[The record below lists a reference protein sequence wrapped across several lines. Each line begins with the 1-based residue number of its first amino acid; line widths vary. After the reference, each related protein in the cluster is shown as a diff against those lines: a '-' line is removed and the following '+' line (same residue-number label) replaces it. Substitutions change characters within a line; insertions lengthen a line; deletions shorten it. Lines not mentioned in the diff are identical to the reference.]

1 MNSSFASSYK
11 RQTYTEIT
19 KESLNESIL
28 NHKLS
33 LRKVKLENKLM
44 EKRTMSLSRESSHQ
58 INLNELNFPEE
69 IAKDV
74 NNYIRSKF
82 DIKSIFSYLFSDDLL
97 QVKRSIYLLRVY
109 IVLQVSELEMEKRFL
124 SRNDYDIV
132 NKLCSFLICLDLQLQ
147 YEASWCLTNLCLFP
161 EKIEQRMKTPN
172 NLKFISQ
179 FVFSSEN
186 DLFINATFL
195 LGNIASKVEEKEY
208 FIKQNVLEYILN
220 KAVNGNFS
228 GRDLLP
234 MLRCVS
240 NIFKIVQLKN
250 EYRKYLISSIPN
262 IIKIFSSLN
271 TSDLKTQLDLYPYI
285 VDILKNYLQPYNNQI
300 YNSILST
307 PFPKMLI
314 SQYLN
319 QNDFSIRATLIELMI
334 VLLVGS
340 ESHVQILLDEG
351 LIDILKQCLDE
362 FKLSNKAL
370 LKNVIFG
377 LSNIACGT
385 EFQIQLLHKS
395 LIFQDILNI
404 AKQMYELILKS
415 PSLKEEKEILLEC
428 LYVLSYALNEAS
440 DQTIY
445 DIFSY
450 ENHIIVDLLFFGLK
464 EYNEMKLISC
474 ILIGI
479 KKLIIM
485 EENIMSDD
493 SIKRMIKEKG
503 IEDFL
508 EKELSGKRFN
518 EEQENTAEII
528 IDAIKDEDIE
538 LPRNNK

>member
-11 RQTYTEIT
+11 RQTCTEIT

-33 LRKVKLENKLM
+33 LRKIKLENKLM

-74 NNYIRSKF
+74 NNYIRTKF

-97 QVKRSIYLLRVY
+97 QMKRAIYLLRVY

-124 SRNDYDIV
+124 SRNDYDLV
-132 NKLCSFLICLDLQLQ
+132 NKLCSFLVCPDLQLQ
-147 YEASWCLTNLCLFP
+147 YEASWCLTNLGLFP
-161 EKIEQRMKTPN
+161 EKIEKRMKTSN
-172 NLKFISQ
+172 NLKLISQ
-179 FVFSSEN
+179 FVFNSEN

-195 LGNIASKVEEKEY
+195 LGNIASKVEEKEF
-208 FIKQNVLEYILN
+208 FISQNVIEYILN
-220 KAVNGNFS
+220 KATNGDFN

-234 MLRCVS
+234 MLRCVT
-240 NIFKIVQLKN
+240 NIFKIVKIKN

-262 IIKIFSSLN
+262 IIKIFSSVN
-271 TSDLKTQLDLYPYI
+271 TFDLKIQQDIYAYI
-285 VDILKNYLQPYNNQI
+285 VDILKNYIQPYNNQI
-300 YNSILST
+300 YNSILIP
-307 PFPKMLI
+307 PFPKLLI

-319 QNDFSIRATLIELMI
+319 QKDFAIRSTLLELMI
-334 VLLVGS
+334 DFLEGS

-351 LIDILKQCLDE
+351 LIDILKKCLDDY
-362 FKLSNKAL
+362 KLSNKTV

-377 LSNIACGT
+377 FSNIACGT
-385 EFQIQLLHKS
+385 ESQIQLLRNS
-395 LIFQDILNI
+395 LIFQDILTI
-404 AKQMYELILKS
+404 AKQMFELILKS
-415 PSLKEEKEILLEC
+415 PSSKIEKEILQEC
-428 LYVLSYALNEAS
+428 LYVLAFALNRS
-440 DQTIY
+440 NDQTIY
-445 DIFSY
+445 EIFSY
-450 ENHIIVDLLFFGLK
+450 ENNIIVDLLFFGLK
-464 EYNEMKLISC
+464 EYKEMKLITS

-485 EENIMSDD
+485 EENILSDS

-508 EKELSGKRFN
+508 EKELSGKRYN

-538 LPRNNK
+538 LPSNNQ